1 MNPFGQVRVID
12 RFFTRYLMVPFLVA
26 LPALLLGCFAILSE
40 ETSGPKTYTTNVLQ
54 QTSLEA
60 PMVSVTPHD
69 DALGWTVTVTEEIVQ
84 QMEQRSS
91 QQWTGRRYV
100 FSPLSIFAG
109 LFQCPLGLFSLF
121 ERNPTSNYRR
131 FGCRRL
137 LMFEPLAGSVP
148 LPPTVSSEMRTEVHR
163 NRLAHGMIQLIWP
176 GASQHSAAYSLG
188 ADGKAELRLSHLL
201 THLQLAGTS
210 PQLIED
216 QSLLIRAHY
225 AGGHRL
231 ELPVF
236 VTARQLQLAHLQKPS
251 PTEKDRWPSPL
262 ILQIRIE
269 DQSVPAQEQHFLR
282 DRLTSWALQRNICTV
297 ATETMRQHLLDEQR
311 IQYEG
316 PISDD
321 RQIRV
326 GQMLPPSVFLT
337 ASMESH
343 PLASHITLQITSIRY
358 GEILATASV
367 TERSESASSGV
378 DTVLAK
384 LDLLMTNAAKVG
396 CPKPE
401 LVRAN

>member
-1 MNPFGQVRVID
+1 
-12 RFFTRYLMVPFLVA
+12 
-26 LPALLLGCFAILSE
+26 
-40 ETSGPKTYTTNVLQ
+40 
-54 QTSLEA
+54 
-60 PMVSVTPHD
+60 MVSVNPHD
-69 DALGWTVTVTEEIVQ
+69 DALGWTVTVTEEIAH
-84 QMEQRSS
+84 QMEHRSS

-121 ERNPTSNYRR
+121 ETNPTSNYLR

-148 LPPTVSSEMRTEVHR
+148 LPPTVSSEMRTEVQQ

-201 THLQLAGTS
+201 TLLQLAGTS
-210 PQLIED
+210 SQLIED
-216 QSLLIRAHY
+216 QSLLIRAYY
-225 AGGHRL
+225 ADGRSL

-251 PTEKDRWPSPL
+251 PIEKARWPSPL

-269 DQSVPAQEQHFLR
+269 EQSVPAQEQHFLR
-282 DRLTSWALQRNICTV
+282 DRLTSWAIQRNICTV
-297 ATETMRQHLLDEQR
+297 ATETLQQHLLDEHR
-311 IQYEG
+311 IQYDG

-321 RQIRV
+321 RQVRV
-326 GQMLPPSVFLT
+326 GQMLPPSVLLT
-337 ASMESH
+337 ALVERHS
-343 PLASHITLQITSIRY
+343 LASHITLQITSIRY

-367 TERSESASSGV
+367 SERSQFTSDGL
-378 DTVLAK
+378 DTVLSK
-384 LDLLMTNAAKVG
+384 LDLLMANAAKVG

-401 LVRAN
+401 LARAN